1 MKSVSIEQSRKLSF
15 HELCLFSLL
24 VLWLSLLTAIPQ
36 HQFTAVLKK
45 HAPARSETSCLRPP
59 KLCFMPALNKLEC
72 TLRLLKR
79 MKSCCY
85 SDDFRFLNS
94 VKSTVTFLFSWRNKI
109 STVNSP
115 VLIPQVHVDCGMLF
129 SSFMA
134 IIGLPQQLAEVNSSK
149 IHPPYSLCLAPVT
162 SVRIL
167 GIKFDCSFQ

>member
-1 MKSVSIEQSRKLSF
+1 MHYVLPSIKSTSIEQSRKLSF

-79 MKSCCY
+79 MQSGCY

-94 VKSTVTFLFSWRNKI
+94 VTQHRHI
-109 STVNSP
+109 S
-115 VLIPQVHVDCGMLF
+115 F
-129 SSFMA
+129 FMA
-134 IIGLPQQLAEVNSSK
+134 KQDFYCELSCSDSTSPCRLECCSAPSWQLLYHSSNFLW
-149 IHPPYSLCLAPVT
+149 SRL
-162 SVRIL
+162 S
-167 GIKFDCSFQ
+167 